1 MALVGEPD
9 LLLLDEP
16 INGLD
21 SQGIVEI
28 RNKLLD
34 LNKRKDITIIISSH
48 ILEELSKIA
57 CN

>member
-28 RNKLLD
+28 RNTLLD
-34 LNKRKDITIIISSH
+34 FYKRKDITIIISSH